1 MFKFKILAKFLLAL
15 PLLIVSSCSTI
26 ESTMDTTWDSIT
38 EAGDYIYDSVNFWED
53 DEPEQSEAIIIEEA
67 VEVPEYAIPE
77 QNFGNDL
84 PQQQN
89 FSQSIPMQPYFDPIY
104 RSQRQYYFVGPN
116 GTPML
121 APPPPPFPQ
130 YSIDQ
135 VAPVLPYSYN
145 NNLNYAPMPMQ
156 QESPRTFKEVE
167 VAPLNQAPRMMS
179 EEEEMELFGIQ
190 NNCIRVVKDYV
201 NGGYACD
208 DFD

>member
-1 MFKFKILAKFLLAL
+1 MFNLKNLAKVLLSL
-15 PLLIVSSCSTI
+15 PLLTVTSCSTI
-26 ESTMDTTWDSIT
+26 ESTMDSTWDSIT

-53 DEPEQSEAIIIEEA
+53 VEPEQSEAIIIEEA
-67 VEVPEYAIPE
+67 VEIPDFAVSDQPVP
-77 QNFGNDL
+77 NSF
-84 PQQQN
+84 QQQPN
-89 FSQSIPMQPYFDPIY
+89 YSQQVPVQPYFDPIY

-135 VAPVLPYSYN
+135 ASPVLPYSYN
-145 NNLNYAPMPMQ
+145 NNYNYRLMPQQPVLNNKPMELPAVRQNAPG
-156 QESPRTFKEVE
+156 
-167 VAPLNQAPRMMS
+167 LLS

-201 NGGYACD
+201 NGGYVCD